1 MELNQPLSS
10 THDPESDSLTQ
21 AAPVQPS
28 ASSSQASLASPRD
41 HVYRSIQSYPFHSDP
56 SYQSGL
62 STILGHPTT
71 PASPS
76 ELTDNPDLILQAQ
89 CFYFARKHGLEPID
103 ITEYK
108 NFLAIT
114 SSLQNQAHPQSLNP
128 RDDGTTLPLERPDPV
143 PRPSAPT
150 PNTALTASAIPTQGI
165 PPTQTTSPAPS
176 AAPATNSSDPT
187 PPYPTS
193 FADIVDL
200 ITQNKPIPGIEKIPE
215 TVLEPGTSRQD
226 HTAKRKKPWE
236 KSTTTD
242 DIQAATS
249 HSGNTTQSTDEDR
262 ETVDIETPR
271 QAGEGVVRIL
281 QPGAIPDSGL
291 LAKE

>member
-1 MELNQPLSS
+1 MELNQPLSP
-10 THDPESDSLTQ
+10 TRNPESNSSTQ
-21 AAPVQPS
+21 AAPVRPF
-28 ASSSQASLASPRD
+28 ASSSQPPLASPRD

-114 SSLQNQAHPQSLNP
+114 STLQNQAHSQSLIP
-128 RDDGTTLPLERPDPV
+128 RDDGATPPLERPDPV

-150 PNTALTASAIPTQGI
+150 PNTALTASTIPTQGLT
-165 PPTQTTSPAPS
+165 PTPQTISPAPTP
-176 AAPATNSSDPT
+176 APATNPSDPT

-193 FADIVDL
+193 FADIVEL

-215 TVLEPGTSRQD
+215 TVLDPGSSRQD
-226 HTAKRKKPWE
+226 HTAKRRKPWE
-236 KSTTTD
+236 KSTADDTQVTTSD
-242 DIQAATS
+242 
-249 HSGNTTQSTDEDR
+249 SGNIVEGADGDKEKL
-262 ETVDIETPR
+262 DIETPK
-271 QAGEGVVRIL
+271 QTGEGVVRIL